1 MTKILSE
8 KIETLSPEKQD
19 ELLKYIELLATQ
31 KQSNRMTMDKRQNV
45 KLEKVRNV
53 EEQTSF
59 IHYTIW

>member
-19 ELLKYIELLATQ
+19 ELLKYIESLATQ
-31 KQSNRMTMDKRQNV
+31 KQSNRMTMDKRQNA
-45 KLEKVRNV
+45 KLVNVRNV

>member
-19 ELLKYIELLATQ
+19 ELLKYIDFLATQ
-31 KQSNRMTMDKRQNV
+31 KQSNRMTMDKRQNA
-45 KLEKVRNV
+45 KLRNVRNG
-53 EEQTSF
+53 EEQPTF